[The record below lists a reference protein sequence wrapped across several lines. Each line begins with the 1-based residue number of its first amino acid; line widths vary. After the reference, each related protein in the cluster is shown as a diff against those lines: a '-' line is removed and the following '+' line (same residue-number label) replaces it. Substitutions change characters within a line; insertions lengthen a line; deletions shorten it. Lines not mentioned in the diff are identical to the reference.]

1 MMLLAWL
8 NNPSF
13 SDWNND
19 VSKKSPK
26 QEIVDTFSENPKINE
41 KNTVSSQQFLE
52 VLQWD
57 IKKQIIEWAVYYF
70 QHDVTFEVKQE
81 EIDQLKKDLEKY
93 LSKNPGVI
101 SLNWNKLVRKMDKN
115 QFKNLFKV
123 LLPYFRKGG
132 ALNNNP
138 APSRVILGYIE
149 DFAWLEEAEFDY
161 FYYFWRFFMETAKQ
175 TNWRVTIGEFITKM
189 MEVLPNQKIIAK
201 INSWGYNDIRNLDI
215 RELGNSTLINRFKKK

>member
-70 QHDVTFEVKQE
+70 QHDVTFEDADLSIE
-81 EIDQLKKDLEKY
+81 EYYHIKLK
-93 LSKNPGVI
+93 
-101 SLNWNKLVRKMDKN
+101 
-115 QFKNLFKV
+115 
-123 LLPYFRKGG
+123 
-132 ALNNNP
+132 
-138 APSRVILGYIE
+138 
-149 DFAWLEEAEFDY
+149 
-161 FYYFWRFFMETAKQ
+161 
-175 TNWRVTIGEFITKM
+175 
-189 MEVLPNQKIIAK
+189 
-201 INSWGYNDIRNLDI
+201 
-215 RELGNSTLINRFKKK
+215 